1 MVVPFSME
9 SVQDI
14 FGSKLGRVAFLFRTA
29 ADAATIDPIFKQAA
43 TTFRGLAVFVTADFG
58 EARLNQYI
66 GVESPGPHFIFCEIP
81 QGGALRRFPLEG
93 AVTQE
98 SMSALVASYNAGT
111 LKPTLK
117 SDPIPATNPGPV
129 VVVVGKNFNEIVLD
143 ETKDVLLEVYAPWCG
158 HCKKLEPTWND
169 LGKEFGSDSNIV
181 IAKMDGT
188 TNEADGLSAQGFPTI
203 LFYPAGTKTAAGTPY
218 SGARELKDFKQ
229 FITTSRKSAV
239 AHDHSGHDH
248 HHHDDTE
255 L

>member
-1 MVVPFSME
+1 ME

-14 FGSKLGRVAFLFRTA
+14 FGSKIGRVAFLFRSA
-29 ADAATIDPIFKQAA
+29 EDAATLDAELTDVAKAY
-43 TTFRGLAVFVTADFG
+43 RGTAVFVTADFG
-58 EARLNQYI
+58 EQRLNQYI
-66 GVESPGPHFIFCEIP
+66 GVEPPGPHFIFCEIP

-93 AVTQE
+93 AVTSE

-129 VVVVGKNFNEIVLD
+129 VVVVGKNFNDIVLD

-169 LGKEFGSDSNIV
+169 LGKAFATDSNIV
-181 IAKMDGT
+181 VAKMDGT

-218 SGARELKDFKQ
+218 SGARELSDFKS
-229 FITTSRKSAV
+229 FITSSRKSAV
-239 AHDHSGHDH
+239 AHDHSGHA
-248 HHHDDTE
+248 HHDDSE